1 MRANI
6 KFAVIGEVVAEKCL
20 SAILTRF
27 TMEKSIF
34 HRVLDVSDKNQEHPQ
49 WMDCWGASFESSF
62 NIFRVSKNDFCDLGG
77 FWVVAFF

>member
-27 TMEKSIF
+27 TMVNTAVF
-34 HRVLDVSDKNQEHPQ
+34 TMVNGDVVFLSNQFTNHNKPHI
-49 WMDCWGASFESSF
+49 GTHLLVNART
-62 NIFRVSKNDFCDLGG
+62 IV
-77 FWVVAFF
+77 